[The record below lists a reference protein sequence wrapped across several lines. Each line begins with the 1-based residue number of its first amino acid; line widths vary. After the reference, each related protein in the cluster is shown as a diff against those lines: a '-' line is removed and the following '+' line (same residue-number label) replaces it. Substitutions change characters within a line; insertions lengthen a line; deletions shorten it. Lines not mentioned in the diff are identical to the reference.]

1 MDAPVVSQFAKLNSL
16 WSAVRAAGRGAL
28 IGILLIGIVEA
39 AEALDVMV
47 PTPSEN
53 RATSLAGQ
61 IFIDDGSGKMILD
74 AFSLWPKRR

>member
-1 MDAPVVSQFAKLNSL
+1 MSQFAKLNFL

-39 AEALDVMV
+39 AEALDVV

-61 IFIDDGSGKMILD
+61 IFINDGSGKMILD

>member
-39 AEALDVMV
+39 AEALDVV

-61 IFIDDGSGKMILD
+61 IFINDGSGKMILD

>member
-1 MDAPVVSQFAKLNSL
+1 MSQFAKLNSL

-39 AEALDVMV
+39 AEALDVV

-61 IFIDDGSGKMILD
+61 IFINDGSGKMILD